1 MKKETIHIRKS
12 VVNRGIYAIIAMA
25 VIISGCG
32 SNEQSLN
39 VATGYE
45 TSVLTLEQR
54 TLSTSYSASI
64 QGVQDIA
71 IYPQITGP
79 ITQVNVGEGA
89 IVKKGTA
96 LFVID
101 QAPYIAAL
109 NTAKANV
116 SAAKAELATA
126 QLNYDSRNE
135 LFLQQVVSEFDL
147 RTAGNDLALAK
158 ARLEQTEA
166 QLANAENNLSY
177 TLIKSPSDGVV
188 GTLPYKIGALVS
200 PTMTLPL
207 TTVSD
212 NSEMFIYF
220 SMSENQLLTL
230 TREYGSMEIALDSLP
245 SVQLVLS
252 DGSLYEHPGRIE
264 NISGVID
271 RSTGSATLKAAFPNN
286 GRLLRSGSTG
296 NVLIPVKYDS
306 CIVIPQ
312 ASTYEIQDKRYVYK
326 VVDGR
331 AIATQ
336 ITVSAI
342 NDGSEF
348 IVTQGLNPG
357 EVIVSAGI
365 STLKDGMQI
374 VQSTNQNKLS

>member
-1 MKKETIHIRKS
+1 MKKETINTSKS
-12 VVNRGIYAIIAMA
+12 VMNKSYYAIVA
-25 VIISGCG
+25 VVALLSSCG
-32 SNEQSLN
+32 NNEQSTN
-39 VATGYE
+39 VASSSYE
-45 TSVLTLEQR
+45 IKVLTPEQR
-54 TLSTSYSASI
+54 TLSTPYSASI
-64 QGVQDIA
+64 QGVQDIE
-71 IYPQITGP
+71 IYPQITGT

-89 IVKKGTA
+89 IVKKGTT
-96 LFVID
+96 LFIID

-116 SAAKAELATA
+116 SAATAELATA
-126 QLNYDSRNE
+126 QLNYDSRKE
-135 LFLQQVVSEFDL
+135 LFSQQVVSEFDL
-147 RTAGNDLALAK
+147 RTAENELALAK
-158 ARLEQTEA
+158 AGLQQMNA

-177 TLIKSPSDGVV
+177 TVIKSPSDGVV

-220 SMSENQLLTL
+220 SMNENQLLSL
-230 TREYGSMEIALDSLP
+230 TREFGSMENALDSLP

-252 DGSLYEHPGRIE
+252 DGSLYEQPGRIE

-271 RSTGSATLKAAFPNN
+271 RSTGSATLKAAFPNS

-296 NVLIPVKYDS
+296 NILIPVHYDN

-326 VVDGR
+326 VVEGK
-331 AIATQ
+331 AVATQ
-336 ITVSAI
+336 IMVSAI
-342 NDGSEF
+342 NNGNEF

-365 STLKDGMQI
+365 TTLRDGMQI
-374 VQSTNQNKLS
+374 V

>member
-1 MKKETIHIRKS
+1 MKKETINTRKS
-12 VVNRGIYAIIAMA
+12 VMNKSYYAIVAL
-25 VIISGCG
+25 VVLLSSCG
-32 SNEQSLN
+32 NNEQSAN
-39 VATGYE
+39 VANSSYE
-45 TSVLTLEQR
+45 TKVLTPEQR
-54 TLSTSYSASI
+54 TLSTPYSASI
-64 QGVQDIA
+64 QGVQDIE
-71 IYPQITGP
+71 IYPQITGT

-89 IVKKGTA
+89 IVKKGTT
-96 LFVID
+96 LFIID

-116 SAAKAELATA
+116 SAATAELATA
-126 QLNYDSRNE
+126 QLGYDSRKE
-135 LFLQQVVSEFDL
+135 LFSQQVVSEFDL
-147 RTAGNDLALAK
+147 RTAENELALAK
-158 ARLEQTEA
+158 AGLQQMNA

-177 TLIKSPSDGVV
+177 TVIKSPSDGVV

-220 SMSENQLLTL
+220 SMNENQLLSL
-230 TREYGSMEIALDSLP
+230 TREFGSMENVLDSLP

-252 DGSLYEHPGRIE
+252 DGSLYEQPGRIE

-271 RSTGSATLKAAFPNN
+271 RSTGSATLKAAFPNG

-296 NVLIPVKYDS
+296 NILIPVHYDN

-312 ASTYEIQDKRYVYK
+312 ASTYEIQDKRFVYK
-326 VVDGR
+326 VVEGK
-331 AIATQ
+331 AVATQ
-336 ITVSAI
+336 IIVSAI

-365 STLKDGMQI
+365 STLRDGM
-374 VQSTNQNKLS
+374 TLS